1 MIRVIT
7 SPRGTRVSP
16 KLEGARARKEKAARN
31 GSTKVSQNTKVV
43 GIEDL
48 GRRRNKLT
56 QDDIGTSDTK
66 IDKTPNKM
74 TISNAIIERLT
85 ISGA

>member
-1 MIRVIT
+1 VVTHLGRIRV
-7 SPRGTRVSP
+7 RL
-16 KLEGARARKEKAARN
+16 KLKRTRARKEKAARN

-56 QDDIGTSDTK
+56 QHVATRFPT
-66 IDKTPNKM
+66 
-74 TISNAIIERLT
+74 R
-85 ISGA
+85 